1 MSSKKQPYYIQNQS
15 LSSGPQRE
23 ETYPRIKSPVCPQR
37 QITLPQ
43 LLGLLPLLYV
53 TFHEGLWHVY
63 DTPLELL
70 EKVFSCFLEER
81 DGALR
86 WKHDGNIWDQ
96 AFLWVREV
104 NIVVAQ
110 VGPRGW
116 RMVGLLLGVK
126 ERRYSLFFEVVE
138 HVVVVSD
145 YLRVCFED
153 AELQTE

>member
-1 MSSKKQPYYIQNQS
+1 M
-15 LSSGPQRE
+15 
-23 ETYPRIKSPVCPQR
+23 C
-37 QITLPQ
+37 
-43 LLGLLPLLYV
+43 
-53 TFHEGLWHVY
+53 
-63 DTPLELL
+63 
-70 EKVFSCFLEER
+70 
-81 DGALR
+81 

-116 RMVGLLLGVK
+116 RMVGLLLVVR

-138 HVVVVSD
+138 HLVVVSN

-153 AELQTE
+153 TDLQIE

>member
-1 MSSKKQPYYIQNQS
+1 
-15 LSSGPQRE
+15 L
-23 ETYPRIKSPVCPQR
+23 C
-37 QITLPQ
+37 
-43 LLGLLPLLYV
+43 
-53 TFHEGLWHVY
+53 
-63 DTPLELL
+63 
-70 EKVFSCFLEER
+70 
-81 DGALR
+81 

-96 AFLWVREV
+96 AVLWVREV

-116 RMVGLLLGVK
+116 RMVGLLLGVR

-153 AELQTE
+153 TELQIE